1 MSFSPGRAEPSPRG
15 GIDYPRTLQEFDD
28 WFATEDKCANYLM
41 RLRWPQGFSCPGCG
55 SQTSWLTARNLLHC
69 KQCHRQTS
77 VTAGTVF
84 EGTRKP
90 LRVWFQAIWYL
101 TNQKLGVSALGLKR
115 VLGLGSYQT
124 AWTWLHK
131 MRLAMVR
138 PGRDMLSGHVEVD
151 ETYIGGAEEGVRGRK
166 TVTKSIVIIAIEV
179 HSPKGFGRIRLR
191 QIPDV
196 TGPTLIGFIKDVV
209 SAGAIVSTD
218 GWSGYN
224 GLSALGYQH
233 KRRVQSGSDDP
244 AHVVLPGPHR
254 IASLLKR
261 WLIGTH
267 QGAVRDEHL
276 DYYLDEY
283 TFRFNR
289 RSAKAR
295 GLLFHRLVEQAVQIK
310 PTTYRGIVT
319 RAAKPSTRS

>member
-1 MSFSPGRAEPSPRG
+1 MDEQRPHPAG
-15 GIDYPRTLQEFDD
+15 GVDYPRTLQEFDD

-218 GWSGYN
+218 GWSAYN

>member
-1 MSFSPGRAEPSPRG
+1 MDEQRPHPIG

-124 AWTWLHK
+124 ACTWLHK

>member
-1 MSFSPGRAEPSPRG
+1 MDEQRPHPIG

-261 WLIGTH
+261 WLIGTR

>member
-1 MSFSPGRAEPSPRG
+1 MDEQRPHPAG
-15 GIDYPRTLQEFDD
+15 GVDYPRTLQEFDD

-244 AHVVLPGPHR
+244 AHVVLPGPQR

>member
-1 MSFSPGRAEPSPRG
+1 MDEQRPHPIG

-55 SQTSWLTARNLLHC
+55 SPTSWLTARNLLHC

-244 AHVVLPGPHR
+244 AHVVLPGPQR

-295 GLLFHRLVEQAVQIK
+295 GLLFHRLVELAVQIK
-310 PTTYRGIVT
+310 PTTYRGIVK

>member
-1 MSFSPGRAEPSPRG
+1 MDEQRPHPAG
-15 GIDYPRTLQEFDD
+15 GVDYPRTLQEFDD

-179 HSPKGFGRIRLR
+179 HSPKGFGPIRLR

>member
-1 MSFSPGRAEPSPRG
+1 MDEQRPHPAG
-15 GIDYPRTLQEFDD
+15 GVDYPRTLQEFDD

-310 PTTYRGIVT
+310 PTTSRGIVT

>member
-1 MSFSPGRAEPSPRG
+1 MDEQRPHPIG

-28 WFATEDKCANYLM
+28 WFAMEDKCANYLM

-55 SQTSWLTARNLLHC
+55 SQTPWLTARNLLHC

-319 RAAKPSTRS
+319 RAAKPSKRS

>member
-1 MSFSPGRAEPSPRG
+1 MDEQRPHPAG
-15 GIDYPRTLQEFDD
+15 GVDYPRTLQEFDD
-28 WFATEDKCANYLM
+28 WFATEDNCANYLM

-55 SQTSWLTARNLLHC
+55 SQTPWSTARNLLHC

>member
-1 MSFSPGRAEPSPRG
+1 MDEQRPHPIG

-28 WFATEDKCANYLM
+28 WFAMEDKCANYLM

-55 SQTSWLTARNLLHC
+55 SQTPWLTARNLLHC

>member
-1 MSFSPGRAEPSPRG
+1 MDEQRPHPIG

-55 SQTSWLTARNLLHC
+55 SQTPWLTARSLLRC

>member
-1 MSFSPGRAEPSPRG
+1 MDEQRPHPAG
-15 GIDYPRTLQEFDD
+15 GVDYPRTLQEFDD

-55 SQTSWLTARNLLHC
+55 TQTSWLTARNLLHC

-295 GLLFHRLVEQAVQIK
+295 GLLFHRLVEQAVQIN

-319 RAAKPSTRS
+319 RAAKPSKRS

>member
-1 MSFSPGRAEPSPRG
+1 MEMLVF
-15 GIDYPRTLQEFDD
+15 
-28 WFATEDKCANYLM
+28 
-41 RLRWPQGFSCPGCG
+41 
-55 SQTSWLTARNLLHC
+55 
-69 KQCHRQTS
+69 RQT
-77 VTAGTVF
+77 
-84 EGTRKP
+84 
-90 LRVWFQAIWYL
+90 Y
-101 TNQKLGVSALGLKR
+101 N
-115 VLGLGSYQT
+115 
-124 AWTWLHK
+124 
-131 MRLAMVR
+131 
-138 PGRDMLSGHVEVD
+138 
-151 ETYIGGAEEGVRGRK
+151 
-166 TVTKSIVIIAIEV
+166 VIIV
-179 HSPKGFGRIRLR
+179 YFFCSCL
-191 QIPDV
+191 PDHRSSCAV
-196 TGPTLIGFIKDVV
+196 LVV
-209 SAGAIVSTD
+209 SEGAIVSTD
-218 GWSGYN
+218 GWSDYN

-261 WLIGTH
+261 WLIGTR

>member
-1 MSFSPGRAEPSPRG
+1 
-15 GIDYPRTLQEFDD
+15 
-28 WFATEDKCANYLM
+28 M

>member
-1 MSFSPGRAEPSPRG
+1 MDEQRPHPAG
-15 GIDYPRTLQEFDD
+15 GVDYPRTLQEFDD

-55 SQTSWLTARNLLHC
+55 SQTPWLTARNLLHC

-209 SAGAIVSTD
+209 SAGAIVSND

>member
-1 MSFSPGRAEPSPRG
+1 MDEQRPHPIG

-261 WLIGTH
+261 WLIWTH
-267 QGAVRDEHL
+267 QVAVRDEHL

>member
-1 MSFSPGRAEPSPRG
+1 MDEQRPHPIG

-28 WFATEDKCANYLM
+28 WFATEDNCANYLM

-101 TNQKLGVSALGLKR
+101 TNQILCVSALGLQR

>member
-1 MSFSPGRAEPSPRG
+1 MDEQRPHPAG
-15 GIDYPRTLQEFDD
+15 GVDYPRTLQEFDD

-218 GWSGYN
+218 GWSGYW
-224 GLSALGYQH
+224 LVCARISA
-233 KRRVQSGSDDP
+233 
-244 AHVVLPGPHR
+244 
-254 IASLLKR
+254 
-261 WLIGTH
+261 
-267 QGAVRDEHL
+267 
-276 DYYLDEY
+276 
-283 TFRFNR
+283 
-289 RSAKAR
+289 
-295 GLLFHRLVEQAVQIK
+295 
-310 PTTYRGIVT
+310 
-319 RAAKPSTRS
+319 

>member
-1 MSFSPGRAEPSPRG
+1 MDEQRPHPAG
-15 GIDYPRTLQEFDD
+15 GVDYPRTLQEFDD

-209 SAGAIVSTD
+209 SAVAIVSTD

>member
-1 MSFSPGRAEPSPRG
+1 
-15 GIDYPRTLQEFDD
+15 
-28 WFATEDKCANYLM
+28 
-41 RLRWPQGFSCPGCG
+41 
-55 SQTSWLTARNLLHC
+55 
-69 KQCHRQTS
+69 
-77 VTAGTVF
+77 
-84 EGTRKP
+84 
-90 LRVWFQAIWYL
+90 
-101 TNQKLGVSALGLKR
+101 
-115 VLGLGSYQT
+115 
-124 AWTWLHK
+124 

-295 GLLFHRLVEQAVQIK
+295 GRLFHRLVEQAVQIK

>member
-1 MSFSPGRAEPSPRG
+1 MDEQRPHPIG

-244 AHVVLPGPHR
+244 AHVALPGPHR

-261 WLIGTH
+261 RLIGTH
-267 QGAVRDEHL
+267 QGAVRDQHL

-289 RSAKAR
+289 RSA
-295 GLLFHRLVEQAVQIK
+295 
-310 PTTYRGIVT
+310 
-319 RAAKPSTRS
+319 

>member
-1 MSFSPGRAEPSPRG
+1 MDEQRPRPAG
-15 GIDYPRTLQEFDD
+15 GVDYPRTLQEFDD

>member
-1 MSFSPGRAEPSPRG
+1 MDEQRPHPAG
-15 GIDYPRTLQEFDD
+15 GVDYPRTLQEFDD

-179 HSPKGFGRIRLR
+179 HSPKGFSRIRLR

>member
-1 MSFSPGRAEPSPRG
+1 MDEQRPHPIG

-254 IASLLKR
+254 IASLLTR

-283 TFRFNR
+283 TFRFKR

-295 GLLFHRLVEQAVQIK
+295 GLLCHRLVEQAVQIK

>member
-1 MSFSPGRAEPSPRG
+1 MDEQRPHPAG
-15 GIDYPRTLQEFDD
+15 GVDYPRTLQEFDD
-28 WFATEDKCANYLM
+28 WFATEAKCANYLM

-69 KQCHRQTS
+69 KHCHRQTS